1 MTQSDYMINNPTET
15 MFEDVIAAYL
25 AASPLYNLRTSADF
39 DINRM
44 CDPVML
50 RQFIE
55 EGQPETWAKLS
66 KRFGTEALEQVIRE
80 YNRQDKPLSI
90 VWSNTATIGTLTT
103 EC

>member
-50 RQFIE
+50 R
-55 EGQPETWAKLS
+55 
-66 KRFGTEALEQVIRE
+66 
-80 YNRQDKPLSI
+80 
-90 VWSNTATIGTLTT
+90 
-103 EC
+103 